1 MKSKKIQSNK
11 VQENS
16 RIKRLRICLNL
27 FIISC
32 KSVG

>member
-16 RIKRLRICLNL
+16 RIKRLI
-27 FIISC
+27 FIVNKTIT
-32 KSVG
+32 